1 MAISTLINPDK
12 VRHSWSG
19 VTDRLLVPRFND
31 RSCAFWW
38 RIDIRHGD
46 EKRRELLCSALIPAS
61 VELLGFSVRLGS
73 MLFRL
78 TRDERILPVNRS
90 AMRRTTEIGSTLL
103 STELPPTLSSLWI
116 GFRNAL
122 PGWSIEQSWVVYP
135 EMPAV
140 PVARDGE

>member
-1 MAISTLINPDK
+1 MTDPARFGGESTLDM
-12 VRHSWSG
+12 
-19 VTDRLLVPRFND
+19 
-31 RSCAFWW
+31 AM
-38 RIDIRHGD
+38 

-73 MLFRL
+73 MLLRL
-78 TRDERILPVNRS
+78 GRDERILPVNRS

-103 STELPPTLSSLWI
+103 SLSTELPPTLSSLWI

-122 PGWSIEQSWVVYP
+122 PSWSIEQSWVVYP

-140 PVARDGE
+140 PLARDGE